1 MRLRR
6 IMNTQHNF
14 FRTLLVGSV
23 LGLGASAFAAN
34 SVEPSSRDAR
44 MAAAL
49 KNYELRNSSKG
60 AAPMHHS
67 HTGRSHAV
75 PKKHGMPADAQPK
88 ASDKK

>member
-1 MRLRR
+1 
-6 IMNTQHNF
+6 MNTHHTF
-14 FRTLLVGSV
+14 FRTLIVGSV

-34 SVEPSSRDAR
+34 STEPSSRDAR

-49 KNYELRNSSKG
+49 KNYELQKSSKA

-67 HTGRSHAV
+67 HTGRGHAAL
-75 PKKHGMPADAQPK
+75 KKHVMPVHAEPK

>member
-6 IMNTQHNF
+6 PMNTHHTF
-14 FRTLLVGSV
+14 FRTLIVGSV

-34 SVEPSSRDAR
+34 APEPSSRDAR

-49 KNYELRNSSKG
+49 KNYELQKSSQS
-60 AAPMHHS
+60 AATMRHS
-67 HTGRSHAV
+67 HTGRGHAAS
-75 PKKHGMPADAQPK
+75 KKHGMDAGAP

>member
-1 MRLRR
+1 MRLRLP
-6 IMNTQHNF
+6 MNTHHTL
-14 FRTLLVGSV
+14 FRTLIVGSV
-23 LGLGASAFAAN
+23 LGLSASAFAAN
-34 SVEPSSRDAR
+34 SVEPSSREAR

-75 PKKHGMPADAQPK
+75 PKKHGMPADTQPK

>member
-6 IMNTQHNF
+6 PMNTHHTF
-14 FRTLLVGSV
+14 FRTLIVGSV

-34 SVEPSSRDAR
+34 APEPSSRDAR

-49 KNYELRNSSKG
+49 KNYELQKSSKA

-67 HTGRSHAV
+67 RTGRGHAAS
-75 PKKHGMPADAQPK
+75 KKHGVPVDAGPK
-88 ASDKK
+88 ATDKK